1 MRKFMK
7 KMVHSKLL
15 SPFQCW
21 AAFMV
26 FERRSEML
34 LEKFGKKWMYRTVS
48 RVMESWKLFV
58 EVSVKQRDEDNMFE
72 RKAGAVLA
80 KMMNARLFRIFNG
93 WRENATETR
102 RNRDIVKKFVTK
114 MRMGGVRRSIV
125 TWRELVSTRKFLR
138 RICNRMIGG
147 HESKMLAM
155 GFSSWKRFMLSLG
168 QDEVDRLI
176 SLNDELTKKLEA
188 QVEQIEDLEEHIRGI
203 FGQQTE
209 KAVKVLHKMLHSQL
223 NAGFNAWRANV
234 EEQKHHEQI
243 LRKFGNRIRLSSANK
258 AFHSMRENANQR
270 RFLRRFVR
278 KITVGK
284 RERLLMAGLR
294 TWKEAAAYLREHQTE
309 DHIRGLEDKIE
320 EMQDVL
326 EMYEARYA
334 VEIRAKKDKAKKV
347 ILKLLNGNMVVA
359 FEFWRDCVEKE
370 KKNEEI
376 RVKFAKRMRFRGA
389 MKAIQCWKE
398 MVHERKFLRRLLHRV
413 FGGKEAA
420 ALSAGFRTWCDSVR
434 GYKEG
439 EEHAVIE
446 KLEGVCIEQS
456 GTIDALREDL
466 DFYKNQIESLQSE
479 KMASSKKAM
488 KNFIALW
495 QNKGLLKV
503 FSAWKGLVT
512 GMSERKMLM
521 QRVVLKWQNKL
532 VTKIF
537 RSWANFVADRIKRAT
552 RTKAVEEGEWQD
564 FLRDARKVSTPKG
577 GGGGRG
583 RGEGG
588 GGRTFFGSDEE
599 NSHDGSNERGGRWGR
614 EEVVKSRERTPTM
627 EEIGALEYLSPKAIR
642 NMNTSQVKS
651 ELAARGLP
659 TTGSKPALI
668 ARLTAC
674 QDFLSP
680 KATRVTYRKPH
691 WEDAAGEDIGKE
703 IKKYARDVLR

>member
-1 MRKFMK
+1 
-7 KMVHSKLL
+7 
-15 SPFQCW
+15 
-21 AAFMV
+21 
-26 FERRSEML
+26 
-34 LEKFGKKWMYRTVS
+34 
-48 RVMESWKLFV
+48 
-58 EVSVKQRDEDNMFE
+58 
-72 RKAGAVLA
+72 
-80 KMMNARLFRIFNG
+80 
-93 WRENATETR
+93 
-102 RNRDIVKKFVTK
+102 

-176 SLNDELTKKLEA
+176 SLNSELTTKLEA
-188 QVEQIEDLEEHIRGI
+188 QLEQIEDLEAHIRGI

-223 NAGFNAWRANV
+223 NAGFNAWKANI
-234 EEQKHHEQI
+234 EEQKYHEQI

-270 RFLRRFVR
+270 KFLRKFVR
-278 KITVGK
+278 KMTGGK
-284 RERLLMAGLR
+284 REKLLMAGLR
-294 TWKEAAAYLREHQTE
+294 AWKEAAAYLREHQTE
-309 DHIRGLEDKIE
+309 DHINELEDKIS

-334 VEIRAKKDKAKKV
+334 VEIRAKKDKAKRV

-359 FEFWRDCVEKE
+359 FEFWRDCVAKE

-376 RVKFAKRMRFRGA
+376 RLKFAKRMRYRGA

-398 MVHERKFLRRLLHRV
+398 VVHERKFLRRLLHRV

-446 KLEGVCIEQS
+446 KLEGICVEQS
-456 GTIDALREDL
+456 NTIVTLREDL

-479 KMASSKKAM
+479 KMASAQKAM

-512 GMSERKMLM
+512 GMSHRKTLM

-537 RSWANFVADRIKRAT
+537 KSWENYVKARIKKAT
-552 RTKAVEEGEWQD
+552 KTRAVEEGEWQD
-564 FLRDARKVSTPKG
+564 FLRDARKVSSSPVHRKDGT
-577 GGGGRG
+577 
-583 RGEGG
+583 
-588 GGRTFFGSDEE
+588 TVFFGSDEE
-599 NSHDGSNERGGRWGR
+599 NSQDGLNDGGGRWHRRREER
-614 EEVVKSRERTPTM
+614 EEVVKPRERTPTM
-627 EEIGALEYLSPKAIR
+627 EDIGALEYLSPKAIR
-642 NMNTSQVKS
+642 GMGTSEIKS

-659 TTGSKPALI
+659 TAGSKPALI

-680 KATRVTYRKPH
+680 KTIRHRKPH
-691 WEDAAGEDIGKE
+691 WEETEGDDIGKE
-703 IKKYARDVLR
+703 IKQYVSDVLR